1 MSPRLLLFAVGC
13 LLAAPLAAH
22 PLAPALLELE
32 ATGTGSYSVTWRLSA
47 LQPPGVRPVPA
58 LPSHCVRSEPGT
70 TAVDD
75 RGAVATRW
83 RVDCGPAGLAGATL
97 AVDGLD
103 GINAIVR
110 VRERDGW
117 VAQGLVDASAPR
129 FVVPAPDEATPVF
142 PRYLTLGVEHLVL
155 GPDHL
160 LFVLALVL
168 LVRLPGRLVLTL
180 TSFTLGHSLTLAL
193 VTLGLVRVSPA
204 LMELGIALS
213 LVVVARELLRQRP
226 SIFGRRPGFMALAFG
241 LLHGMGFAGALG
253 EVGLPAG
260 EIPLALLAFN
270 LGIELGQLALVAAV
284 FATALAL
291 RLLPRAA
298 ELGGRAAA
306 SAAPAYAIGGMAMLW
321 CIERLGPAARL
332 LG

>member
-1 MSPRLLLFAVGC
+1 MRRNGFGHGLR
-13 LLAAPLAAH
+13 LLAAI
-22 PLAPALLELE
+22 
-32 ATGTGSYSVTWRLSA
+32 
-47 LQPPGVRPVPA
+47 A
-58 LPSHCVRSEPGT
+58 LPVWLASCNFGSSGE
-70 TAVDD
+70 DD
-75 RGAVATRW
+75 GA
-83 RVDCGPAGLAGATL
+83 GGA
-97 AVDGLD
+97 
-103 GINAIVR
+103 
-110 VRERDGW
+110 
-117 VAQGLVDASAPR
+117 S
-129 FVVPAPDEATPVF
+129 VVT
-142 PRYLTLGVEHLVL
+142 
-155 GPDHL
+155 DH
-160 LFVLALVL
+160 
-168 LVRLPGRLVLTL
+168 G
-180 TSFTLGHSLTLAL
+180 GHSLTLAL

-226 SIFGRRPGFMALAFG
+226 SVFGRRSGVMALAFG

-284 FATALAL
+284 FSAAFAL

-298 ELGGRAAA
+298 ELGRRAAV